1 MASYIYDAS
10 FEGFLTCVYASY
22 YQEKAT
28 DISTINDYQG
38 SLIEE
43 PVRIITDQEKAMK
56 VYDAIRMK
64 ISMAD
69 LRRIY
74 RVFNSAVLD
83 KEMAILSYIQLGF
96 KLGDQISLYHTNS
109 VVQKMEEVQHKV
121 GREIERMLGLTR
133 FSGLDGGILYA
144 KIEPE
149 HDVLEFIA
157 GHFSD
162 RLKNEPF
169 ILHDAGR
176 GKAIISQGGGWYI
189 SGFTESDY
197 QEMPSFIQ
205 DENDIRKLWKIY
217 FETIAIKERLN
228 PKCQKNFMPVRYWKN
243 LTEMT

>member
-22 YQEKAT
+22 YHEKAT
-28 DISTINDYQG
+28 DINTIEDYQG
-38 SLIEE
+38 SLIEK
-43 PVRIITDQEKAMK
+43 PVEIITDQEKAMK
-56 VYDAIRMK
+56 VYGAIRKK
-64 ISMAD
+64 ISMID
-69 LRRIY
+69 LRRVY
-74 RVFNSAVLD
+74 RVFNSSVPD
-83 KEMAILSYIQLGF
+83 KEMAILSYIELGF
-96 KLGDQISLYHTNS
+96 KLGDKISLYHTNPI
-109 VVQKMEEVQHKV
+109 VKKMEEAHYKV

-169 ILHDAGR
+169 IIHDTGR
-176 GKAIISQGGGWYI
+176 GKAIISQGGTWYI

-197 QEMPSFIQ
+197 QEMPSISK
-205 DENDIRKLWKIY
+205 DEKDIRKLWKKY

-228 PKCQKNFMPVRYWKN
+228 PKCQKTLMPVRYWKN
-243 LTEMT
+243 LTEML